1 MKFFPHSNTR
11 LAITPILS
19 ICTCCVFVVDRENR
33 KHMPYGKRSN
43 ANSSNR
49 RSGSSRSWGGGNRGG
64 SRDGSRGV
72 GRSSSGFGR
81 NRYGK
86 SINPNLYVNT
96 VVETVE
102 SKAFTPTH
110 TFSDFGL
117 AEVIAKNINDR
128 GYENPT
134 PIQDQAIPVLM
145 SGRDVVG
152 IARTG
157 SGKTAAFLLP
167 LLNKIVEDD
176 KQGALILAPTRE
188 LALQIFEELKIFSV
202 GIDMGVSL
210 CIGGMNIARQ
220 IERLRRNP
228 HFVIGTPGRIKDLL
242 QRGSFKPELY
252 TNIVLDE
259 VDRMLDIGF
268 RKDILYLIDQLPEQ
282 RHAAF
287 FSATMSRDVE
297 DIMHRLLTDP
307 VRITVETKQSS
318 NHIYQDVV
326 RIAPGQTKA
335 DVLYELLIQEE
346 FEKVIVFGSTKHGI
360 NKLEQQLCKRGVR
373 VTSIHGNKN
382 QNARQRSLDEFKIG
396 KVQAL
401 LATDVVARGI
411 DVDDVTHVIN
421 YDEPNTYEDYIHR
434 IGRTGRAGKLGKA
447 ITFLG

>member
-1 MKFFPHSNTR
+1 MM
-11 LAITPILS
+11 
-19 ICTCCVFVVDRENR
+19 CVLVDRENR

-43 ANSSNR
+43 AASSNR
-49 RSGSSRSWGGGNRGG
+49 RSGRSWGGGNRG
-64 SRDGSRGV
+64 RSRG
-72 GRSSSGFGR
+72 GGFGR
-81 NRYGK
+81 KRHGK

-96 VVETVE
+96 TVETVE
-102 SKAFTPTH
+102 TKSYDPKNSFA
-110 TFSDFGL
+110 DFGF
-117 AEVIAKNINDR
+117 AEVIAKNITER
-128 GYENPT
+128 GYEAPT
-134 PIQDQAIPVLM
+134 PIQDQAIPHLM
-145 SGRDVVG
+145 NGRDVVG
-152 IARTG
+152 IAQTG

-167 LLNKIVEDD
+167 LLHKIVEDD
-176 KQGALILAPTRE
+176 KQGVLILAPTRE
-188 LALQIFEELKIFSV
+188 LALQIFEELKIFSA
-202 GIDMGVSL
+202 GINMGVTL

-242 QRGSFKPELY
+242 QRGSFKPELF

-268 RKDILYLIDQLPEQ
+268 RKDIQYLIDQLPEQ

-297 DIMHRLLTDP
+297 DIMRRLLTDP
-307 VRITVETKQSS
+307 VRITVETKQSA
-318 NHIYQDVV
+318 NHIHQDVV
-326 RIAPGQTKA
+326 RIAPGEAKYET
-335 DVLYELLIQEE
+335 LYELLIQEE

-360 NKLEQQLCKRGVR
+360 NKLEQQLYKRGIR

-421 YDEPNTYEDYIHR
+421 YDEPNTYEDYVHR